1 MSSKLTNKSIRL
13 FFIVSSSLLLLFACG
28 NESTSTQSG
37 SAPVAVASNVSESD
51 LAIDANIKSQVESAL
66 ANASDLPESLTVAV
80 TEGAV
85 LISGSVVCE
94 NCGGMRT
101 PGNIGTIQQ
110 SLGGVVRA
118 VPGVMRVNFDL
129 SYGSD

>member
-1 MSSKLTNKSIRL
+1 MAFSLTNRTIKI
-13 FFIVSSSLLLLFACG
+13 FIVIWSLLILLVSCG
-28 NESTSTQSG
+28 EEAGLPQPN
-37 SAPVAVASNVSESD
+37 SASVITPSNISEADIAVDS
-51 LAIDANIKSQVESAL
+51 NIKGQVESAL
-66 ANASDLPESLTVAV
+66 ANASDLPQGFTVEV
-80 TEGAV
+80 TEGVV

-101 PGNIGTIQQ
+101 PGNIGTVQQ

-118 VPGVMRVNFDL
+118 VPGVMRVDFDL